1 MKKTRRTILFLE
13 SLENRVVPSNTHAL
27 LDADHGV
34 SEAPAMV
41 AELETPRVEND
52 ARAVGVSQA
61 AGASE
66 TAKVATIW
74 DGLSSSVS
82 DASNLSN
89 GEPKEHT
96 NANQAEQ
103 TDSTDSG
110 HSDSDQG
117 GRGAKSLK
125 AADEGSAEDAT
136 SSIDATIKT
145 SAESMEGRA
154 TDSADSGSGNKV
166 GHDSE
171 NGKTKDSESDLGNS
185 NSDDSFGNSTID
197 RDSVSVS
204 KNNSDNGSTKD
215 KDALK
220 STSSSNDSRTGSDS
234 SDAGSTV
241 KLGDVTGSATNN
253 GSAKGKDDVK
263 STSSSDGSRTG
274 TASTDTG
281 SSADTGD
288 ANGSG
293 IAVSKNS
300 DSTGTS
306 SVTDRTNHGKSN
318 SDHKDQ
324 GTGDSTNTPS
334 ADSIQNGSASDIAA
348 NQSKL
353 SDTRLAAGSVESSPS
368 VNESVGSPAAGLA
381 LGEGGTAAFSSVA
394 AIMTAKEAGLNL
406 PRVADAAIPLA
417 VPVLES
423 LTPLLGLGDL
433 GEGSTLA
440 AIEGLAPVAGDLIVG
455 FLPVE
460 QVALGPAM
468 QGVLNQIDDLGEQLI
483 GSSAARWLYPFIFT
497 ALAATTVYQLASR
510 RRRQFRGQSVWARD
524 GASWS
529 STWFPLLGSSIQE

>member
-1 MKKTRRTILFLE
+1 V
-13 SLENRVVPSNTHAL
+13 N
-27 LDADHGV
+27 
-34 SEAPAMV
+34 
-41 AELETPRVEND
+41 
-52 ARAVGVSQA
+52 
-61 AGASE
+61 
-66 TAKVATIW
+66 
-74 DGLSSSVS
+74 
-82 DASNLSN
+82 
-89 GEPKEHT
+89 
-96 NANQAEQ
+96 
-103 TDSTDSG
+103 
-110 HSDSDQG
+110 
-117 GRGAKSLK
+117 
-125 AADEGSAEDAT
+125 
-136 SSIDATIKT
+136 
-145 SAESMEGRA
+145 
-154 TDSADSGSGNKV
+154 GSG
-166 GHDSE
+166 
-171 NGKTKDSESDLGNS
+171 T
-185 NSDDSFGNSTID
+185 
-197 RDSVSVS
+197 
-204 KNNSDNGSTKD
+204 NNSSTK
-215 KDALK
+215 
-220 STSSSNDSRTGSDS
+220 N
-234 SDAGSTV
+234 
-241 KLGDVTGSATNN
+241 
-253 GSAKGKDDVK
+253 KDDVK
-263 STSSSDGSRTG
+263 STSSSGDSRT
-274 TASTDTG
+274 ATDAG
-281 SSADTGD
+281 SSADTSD

-293 IAVSKNS
+293 SAVSKNV

-306 SVTDRTNHGKSN
+306 SVTDKTNHGKSN

-353 SDTRLAAGSVESSPS
+353 SDTRLAAGSAETNPS

-394 AIMTAKEAGLNL
+394 AIITAKEAGLNL
-406 PRVADAAIPLA
+406 PRVAEAAIPLA

-433 GEGSTLA
+433 GDGSTLA